1 MIPMKG
7 WFDYQSSCESQVE
20 RTPVL
25 RGDNLHSLDVLL
37 GPSENGKPHCPGQTG
52 YFSSDMVLRNIQTVY
67 LFDPSEDN
75 NITGEEL
82 NFYST
87 ILNQ

>member
-20 RTPVL
+20 RTPVP

-37 GPSENGKPHCPGQTG
+37 GSPEMKNFTVLVRWATSVLTWFSEISK
-52 YFSSDMVLRNIQTVY
+52 L
-67 LFDPSEDN
+67 
-75 NITGEEL
+75 
-82 NFYST
+82 
-87 ILNQ
+87 